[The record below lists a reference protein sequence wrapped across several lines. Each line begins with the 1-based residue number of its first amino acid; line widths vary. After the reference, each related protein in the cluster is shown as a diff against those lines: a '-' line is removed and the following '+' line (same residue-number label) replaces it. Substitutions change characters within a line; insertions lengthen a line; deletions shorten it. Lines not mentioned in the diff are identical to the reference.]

1 MAWDFDSKM
10 LLYLAIITA
19 GIFIIPMG
27 SESDH
32 SYYLTAGLILI
43 AAGIILV
50 YQKIKK
56 K

>member
-10 LLYLAIITA
+10 LIYLAVITA

-27 SESDH
+27 SESENI
-32 SYYLTAGLILI
+32 YYLSAGLILI

-50 YQKIKK
+50 YRKIKK

>member
-1 MAWDFDSKM
+1 MAWDFDTKM
-10 LLYLAIITA
+10 LIYLAIITV

-27 SESDH
+27 TETDH
-32 SYYLTAGLILI
+32 TYYLIAGLILI